1 MERRFLLKNTFLDN
15 EKDLRHYLSL
25 AIAEASDVQARALE
39 RDWIMDD
46 DPPTQSLQD
55 ISFRIYRYPHPLTTD
70 NFREILKSLNLKY
83 SSRLGI
89 RPGTKTEKD

>member
-1 MERRFLLKNTFLDN
+1 MKMKNTFLDQ
-15 EKDLRHYLSL
+15 EKDLRHYLGL
-25 AIAEASDVQARALE
+25 AIAEASDQAARALE
-39 RDWIMDD
+39 RDWIIDD

-55 ISFRIYRYPHPLTTD
+55 ISFRIYRYPHPLTVE
-70 NFREILKSLNLKY
+70 NFRDILKNLNLQC